1 MSCVACHDGRHTT
14 ATYGRHG
21 TWVQTCNA
29 YVFTAVLRDE
39 IDSTQGHA
47 GDGKVIALSN
57 DMLRDAQRRYDRCAV
72 QSIVLAVR
80 VGAQAMS

>member
-21 TWVQTCNA
+21 TWVQTCTA

-47 GDGKVIALSN
+47 GDGQVIALSN
-57 DMLRDAQRRYDRCAV
+57 DMMRDAQRRWDCCAV
-72 QSIVLAVR
+72 RSIVLAVR
-80 VGAQAMS
+80 VGAKAVS